1 MHSWN
6 RNYVNNKIGMK
17 SHLNLLESPLSL
29 EQFQITGMENWKPIC
44 VTFSDKKS
52 NGSDVCTTDQCA
64 RGVSVYFRLAST
76 SKHDSC
82 LRWCVYEVLP
92 MVLFLQ
98 ISTELDAKIREGVDF
113 SLIFCLIVANY
124 VYLACWNS
132 WVRSSLNRQKSE
144 FAYWQLWLQH
154 QSELK

>member
-17 SHLNLLESPLSL
+17 SHLNLLERPLSL

-44 VTFSDKKS
+44 VTFSDKNS

-76 SKHDSC
+76 SKHDFSAMC
-82 LRWCVYEVLP
+82 LRGFANGIVPSNFNRTRRKNKRRGRFFPNLLP
-92 MVLFLQ
+92 CWSLFSCKLC
-98 ISTELDAKIREGVDF
+98 ISCMLEQL
-113 SLIFCLIVANY
+113 SSIVF
-124 VYLACWNS
+124 
-132 WVRSSLNRQKSE
+132 KSTKE
-144 FAYWQLWLQH
+144 WICILTTMIAPP
-154 QSELK
+154 